1 MGKSINRASRLTAI
15 CAAFALGGTVLLTAA
30 PANAAT
36 PGSADSGV
44 VGGWSEAQGASDTG
58 IGVFAT
64 VNHVGKAE
72 TKTISGTSNKRAHGW
87 TTWAGT
93 KHYTTAQ
100 LEHTWPNSGVIA
112 TSGRKYGTG
121 GTEAISPWR
130 AFNPNASSS
139 GFGQARTYYGR

>member
-1 MGKSINRASRLTAI
+1 MGNRTTRGRKLAAV
-15 CAAFALGGTVLLTAA
+15 CATFVVGGAMLGIAT
-30 PANAAT
+30 PANAVSEGT
-36 PGSADSGV
+36 GGSGP
-44 VGGWSEAQGASDTG
+44 VGGWSETQGNDRAGLG
-58 IGVFAT
+58 IFAT

-93 KHYTTAQ
+93 AHYTTAQ
-100 LEHTWPNSGVIA
+100 LEHYWPNSGVIA

-121 GTEAISPWR
+121 GTEAISPWK

>member
-1 MGKSINRASRLTAI
+1 MGKKIERARTVATL
-15 CAAFALGGTVLLTAA
+15 CAALTVGGTALIAAA
-30 PANAAT
+30 PANATAGGT
-36 PGSADSGV
+36 GV
-44 VGGWSEAQGASDTG
+44 VGGWSEGQGASSAG
-58 IGVFAT
+58 VGVFAT

-93 KHYTTAQ
+93 RHYTTAQ
-100 LEHTWPNSGVIA
+100 LEHYWPNSGVIA

-121 GTEAISPWR
+121 GTEAVSPWR